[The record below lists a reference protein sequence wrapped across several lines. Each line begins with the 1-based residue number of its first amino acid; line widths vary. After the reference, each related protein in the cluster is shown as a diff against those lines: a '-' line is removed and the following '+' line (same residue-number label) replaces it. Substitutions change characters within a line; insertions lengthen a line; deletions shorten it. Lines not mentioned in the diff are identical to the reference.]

1 MKNLPKSQ
9 RGLTMISIIFILGLI
24 AFFTLLI
31 LKIGPIYMDHGK
43 VVNALEALKKTPDV
57 ENKSTREIRSILN
70 KRFNMNYVDDIQ
82 KDDIIITNKLGYLRV
97 EIAYE
102 RVEPI
107 VGNLSVLVDFDNTI
121 EAGSE

>member
-1 MKNLPKSQ
+1 MKNLPESQ
-9 RGLTMISIIFILGLI
+9 RGLTMISIVFILGLI
-24 AFFTLLI
+24 AFFTLLV
-31 LKIGPIYMDHGK
+31 LKIGPIYMDHSK

-57 ENKSTREIRSILN
+57 EHKSKQEIHSILG
-70 KRFNMNYVDDIQ
+70 KRFDMNYVDHIENEDIT
-82 KDDIIITNKLGYLRV
+82 ITKHPGYLKV